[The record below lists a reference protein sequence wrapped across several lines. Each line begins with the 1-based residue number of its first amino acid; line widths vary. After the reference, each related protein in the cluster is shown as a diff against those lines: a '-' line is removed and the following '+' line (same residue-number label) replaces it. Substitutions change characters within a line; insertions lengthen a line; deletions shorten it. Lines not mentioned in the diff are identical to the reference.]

1 MVVDKRGV
9 IMERLQ
15 QHRHHLLHRQHRAV
29 RVELLL
35 HLLTLHARPH
45 EPRVLSPTLVVEVK
59 LHENNFNNALLVAF
73 VHTYLK
79 NKKKTDDLTEF
90 FAILG
95 SARLEAFCKMLMKL
109 TPTRRG
115 NYHCQTGF

>member
-59 LHENNFNNALLVAF
+59 LHENSIFSLAPSAHPPALPPR
-73 VHTYLK
+73 
-79 NKKKTDDLTEF
+79 
-90 FAILG
+90 
-95 SARLEAFCKMLMKL
+95 ARTA
-109 TPTRRG
+109 
-115 NYHCQTGF
+115 Q